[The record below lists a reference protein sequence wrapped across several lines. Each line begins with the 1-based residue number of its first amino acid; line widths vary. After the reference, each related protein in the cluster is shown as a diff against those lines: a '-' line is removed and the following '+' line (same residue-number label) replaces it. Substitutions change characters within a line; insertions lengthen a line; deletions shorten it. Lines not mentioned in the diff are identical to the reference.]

1 MGYGGA
7 PCGLWKGMDLE
18 NESFRK
24 SVLPEFPEEGKE
36 EWEKLAE
43 AYTEETGVPVTV
55 KTVKAGVYDQKL
67 KSEMKKDD
75 APTMFLGFFCFLIIL
90 KMC

>member
-1 MGYGGA
+1 MGLLAG
-7 PCGLWKGMDLE
+7 CGKAWIGKMKASGKVYYL
-18 NESFRK
+18 NFR
-24 SVLPEFPEEGKE
+24 EEGKE

-55 KTVKAGVYDQKL
+55 KTVKAGIYDQKL

-75 APTMFLGFFCFLIIL
+75 APTMFLGFFIF
-90 KMC
+90 